1 MSNQDQRPRR
11 RAREPARYGRDVRRD
26 RERAAPDVLR
36 EPLGRVAFANSQLNG
51 HQHYRI
57 AMEEGRAVRQVIKGV

>member
-1 MSNQDQRPRR
+1 
-11 RAREPARYGRDVRRD
+11 
-26 RERAAPDVLR
+26 VLR